1 MILIWKHLM
10 FLKLFIHNIK
20 HTTMSN
26 IGINTNSFR
35 ITSKYLDILNDF
47 IVKAKIHPEI
57 TEARQEQLIDFV
69 SKLTDV
75 NNAEP
80 QFQMLAS
87 IIERELRN
95 FNKRPDVFFSTLIED
110 IKNKNTETVIPKIE
124 MITEA
129 LDVENSEVLAKI
141 IGD

>member
-1 MILIWKHLM
+1 
-10 FLKLFIHNIK
+10 
-20 HTTMSN
+20 MSN
-26 IGINTNSFR
+26 IGINTNTFR
-35 ITSKYLDILNDF
+35 LTSKYLDILNDF

-57 TEARQEQLIDFV
+57 TEARQEQLIDFL

-80 QFQMLAS
+80 QFQLLSS

-95 FNKRPDVFFSTLIED
+95 SNKRPDIFFTTLIGD
-110 IKNKNTETVIPKIE
+110 IQSKNTETVVPKIE
-124 MITEA
+124 LITEA

>member
-1 MILIWKHLM
+1 M
-10 FLKLFIHNIK
+10 FLKPFIHNAK

-26 IGINTNSFR
+26 IGINTNTFR
-35 ITSKYLDILNDF
+35 LTSKYLDILNDF

-57 TEARQEQLIDFV
+57 TDARQEQLIDFV

-80 QFQMLAS
+80 QFQMLSS

-95 FNKRPDVFFSTLIED
+95 FNKKPDVFLNTLIQD
-110 IKNKNTETVIPKIE
+110 IKNKDTETVIPKIE
-124 MITEA
+124 LITEA

>member
-1 MILIWKHLM
+1 M
-10 FLKLFIHNIK
+10 FLKLFIHKIK
-20 HTTMSN
+20 LIIMSN
-26 IGINTNSFR
+26 IGINTNTFR

-47 IVKAKIHPEI
+47 IVKAKISPEI
-57 TEARQEQLIDFV
+57 TDVRQEQLIDFL

-80 QFQMLAS
+80 QFQMLSS

-95 FNKRPDVFFSTLIED
+95 SQKRPDIFFTSLIED
-110 IKNKNTETVIPKIE
+110 IQNKNTETVIPKIE
-124 MITEA
+124 IIAEA

>member
-1 MILIWKHLM
+1 
-10 FLKLFIHNIK
+10 
-20 HTTMSN
+20 MSN
-26 IGINTNSFR
+26 IGINTNTFR

-57 TEARQEQLIDFV
+57 TDARQEQLIDFV

-75 NNAEP
+75 NNTEP
-80 QFQMLAS
+80 QFQMLSS

-124 MITEA
+124 LITEA

>member
-1 MILIWKHLM
+1 M
-10 FLKLFIHNIK
+10 FLKLFIHNAK
-20 HTTMSN
+20 LTTMSN
-26 IGINTNSFR
+26 IGINTNTFR
-35 ITSKYLDILNDF
+35 LTSKYLDILNDF

-57 TEARQEQLIDFV
+57 TDARQEQLIDFV

-80 QFQMLAS
+80 QFQMLSS

-95 FNKRPDVFFSTLIED
+95 FNKKPDVFLNTLIQD
-110 IKNKNTETVIPKIE
+110 IKNKDTETVIPKIE
-124 MITEA
+124 LITEA

>member
-1 MILIWKHLM
+1 
-10 FLKLFIHNIK
+10 
-20 HTTMSN
+20 MSN
-26 IGINTNSFR
+26 IGINTNTFR
-35 ITSKYLDILNDF
+35 LTSKYLDILNDF

-80 QFQMLAS
+80 QFQMLSS

-95 FNKRPDVFFSTLIED
+95 FNKRPDVFLNTLIQD
-110 IKNKNTETVIPKIE
+110 IKNKDTETVIPKIE
-124 MITEA
+124 LITEA